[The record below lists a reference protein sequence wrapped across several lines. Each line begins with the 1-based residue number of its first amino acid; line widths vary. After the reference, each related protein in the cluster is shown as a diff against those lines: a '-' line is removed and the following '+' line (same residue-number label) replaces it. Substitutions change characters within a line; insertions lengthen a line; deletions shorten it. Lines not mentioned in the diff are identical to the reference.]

1 MDHRDCFEGGHGS
14 APIFCS
20 CSGNQYPRHRHNQ
33 TPTSPAE
40 SCVIH
45 LLANL
50 HITAAALIGPALGG
64 RSELK
69 MTSSIDRAA
78 AAAIANDLARCLR
91 LARAGLRPG
100 PLPSCAIGAA
110 VGLALC
116 GRRFR
121 APLLAFIVV
130 VEERA
135 LGADDPAAAVA
146 VGLEAVLADQR
157 TDPRWFELDRVKR
170 IETCK
175 LDIEFGSG
183 VPVEQR
189 QRALRRCVP
198 FAIGRPSETAD
209 AAQLGLH

>member
-1 MDHRDCFEGGHGS
+1 
-14 APIFCS
+14 
-20 CSGNQYPRHRHNQ
+20 
-33 TPTSPAE
+33 
-40 SCVIH
+40 
-45 LLANL
+45 
-50 HITAAALIGPALGG
+50 
-64 RSELK
+64 

-91 LARAGLRPG
+91 LGRAGLGPG
-100 PLPSCAIGAA
+100 PFPSCAIGAA

-121 APLLAFIVV
+121 APLLALIVV

-135 LGADDPAAAVA
+135 FADDPAAVVA
-146 VGLEAVLADQR
+146 VGLEAVLADKR

-170 IETCK
+170 IDTCK

-198 FAIGRPSETAD
+198 FAIGRP
-209 AAQLGLH
+209 